1 MGPRKVWLCLTVLC
15 MVVVSSSGCIGLIPA
30 REALETIRN
39 KPKFE
44 SVDERVTLNHTFT
57 TIVPIEYHDEKRFN
71 VDEDVSMISIYFSVT
86 WAWEDQT
93 TFLPDDSRYVE
104 VRLIDSE
111 GSEVYSYRTS
121 NGSRPQEEHKLPPF
135 ESGEWV
141 LEVDARGYGQE
152 LINFGDNDNFRVIVT
167 IERSCVEYPTEKGCQ
182 FN

>member
-1 MGPRKVWLCLTVLC
+1 
-15 MVVVSSSGCIGLIPA
+15 MVMISSTGCIGLIPA
-30 REALETIRN
+30 REVLETIRDEPEFDSI
-39 KPKFE
+39 K
-44 SVDERVTLNHTFT
+44 ERVTLNHTFT
-57 TIVPIEYHDEKRFN
+57 SFTPIEYHDEKRFS

-93 TFLPDDSRYVE
+93 SFLPADSRFVE

-111 GSEVYSYRTS
+111 STTVYSYRTS

-135 ESGEWV
+135 EVGEWV

-167 IERSCVEYPTEKGCQ
+167 VERSCVEYPNEGDDCT